1 MDAQFLLCKIKFMLR
16 EYVETLRCI
25 DLIEQDSSNFDG
37 PRRRLK
43 MSADLFAIKGTI
55 FFIKVSKIIFSFV

>member
-55 FFIKVSKIIFSFV
+55 FL